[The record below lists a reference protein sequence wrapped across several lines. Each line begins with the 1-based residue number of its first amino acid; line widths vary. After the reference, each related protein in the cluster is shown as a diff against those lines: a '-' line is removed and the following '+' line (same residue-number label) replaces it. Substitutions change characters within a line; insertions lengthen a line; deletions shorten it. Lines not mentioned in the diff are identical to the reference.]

1 MKITSSVW
9 LQNKCFGS
17 MYVCVTMTIESSTK
31 QSDNKSNPNPTTKDH
46 ATVNIQLNTAT
57 CSLSPL

>member
-1 MKITSSVW
+1 
-9 LQNKCFGS
+9 